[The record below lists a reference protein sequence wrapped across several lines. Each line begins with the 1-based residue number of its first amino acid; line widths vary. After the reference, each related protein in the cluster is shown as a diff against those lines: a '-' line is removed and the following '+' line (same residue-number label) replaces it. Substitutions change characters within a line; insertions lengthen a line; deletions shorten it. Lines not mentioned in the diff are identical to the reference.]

1 MNEPFDFS
9 DCRFIRNE
17 LKFYTYKDFC
27 KNRIM
32 LKLIYKT
39 LSPNA
44 KIFYKWYVYAN
55 IHMDE
60 LKKNYIWDYLNDDD
74 DGTELLRHVNRR

>member
-1 MNEPFDFS
+1 MNESFDFS
-9 DCRFIRNE
+9 ECRFIKDA

-27 KNRIM
+27 TNRLAIKKM
-32 LKLIYKT
+32 YQT
-39 LSPNA
+39 LSDDG

-60 LKKNYIWDYLNDDD
+60 LKRNYIWDYLNDDD
-74 DGTELLRHVNRR
+74 DGTVLLKHVSRR